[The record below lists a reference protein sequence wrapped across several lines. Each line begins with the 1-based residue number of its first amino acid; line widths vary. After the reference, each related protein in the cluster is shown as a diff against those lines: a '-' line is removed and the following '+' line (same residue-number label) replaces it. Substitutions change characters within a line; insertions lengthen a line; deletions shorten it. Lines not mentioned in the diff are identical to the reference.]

1 MTLFEIIISALTSIV
16 LSFVS
21 VIYTI
26 LSFKEIK
33 ILNMRKKEFELRV
46 CILESEVE
54 SLKDVVYNVSS
65 K

>member
-1 MTLFEIIISALTSIV
+1 MSLFEIIIAALTSIV
-16 LSFVS
+16 LCFVS